1 MPEPGD
7 KSRHELAPLR
17 AAAEGQKRQRLRAS
31 RERPRRPKPTPPA
44 GPDPYGN
51 PDPNPAWLEIDWHDH
66 LRRITLDVEPTGEDG
81 APHGEVPIN
90 YVDIGEGDVV
100 LLVHGISGCWQNFLE
115 TIPAAAEHHRVVALD
130 LPGFG
135 ASPMPDWDVS
145 IPAYAQVV
153 TAFADALELERPTLV
168 GNSMGGFIS
177 VEAVLRSPQRYSQL
191 ILLAAAGISS
201 ASVRARPVETFV
213 RVLQA
218 LTPIALEWQKRTM
231 RRPRL
236 RALGFEGVF
245 LHPRKLRYELLVEQ
259 LRGGTGRP
267 AFLPAMES
275 MLGYDVTDELG
286 SIAVPTTVVCG
297 RQDRIVPPRDAAI
310 FTERIPGARLDCI
323 EDCGHLP
330 QLEHPTRFNRL
341 LEELIAEHAP
351 ASQGDRAEG
360 APARRLA

>member
-1 MPEPGD
+1 MPTSAEKARRKLARLLSDSGERRTPG
-7 KSRHELAPLR
+7 
-17 AAAEGQKRQRLRAS
+17 
-31 RERPRRPKPTPPA
+31 PRRRPAPTPYD

-51 PDPNPAWLEIDWHDH
+51 PDPTPAWLEVDWQQH
-66 LRRITLDVEPTGEDG
+66 LRQITLEIERPSDGEG
-81 APHGEVPIN
+81 PYGQVPIN

-115 TIPAAAEHHRVVALD
+115 TIPAAAERHRVVALD

-145 IPAYAQVV
+145 IPAYARVV
-153 TAFADALELERPTLV
+153 TAFADALELEKPTLV

-177 VEAVLRSPQRYSQL
+177 VEAVLRSPDRYRQL

-201 ASVRARPVETFV
+201 ATVSARPVETAV

-218 LTPIALEWQKRTM
+218 LTPFALEWQKRTM

-286 SIAVPTTVVCG
+286 SILLPTTVVCG

-310 FTERIPGARLDCI
+310 FTHRIPNARLDCY

-330 QLEHPTRFNRL
+330 QLEHPIRFNRL
-341 LEELIAEHAP
+341 LEELLVEHAGSSATGQQP
-351 ASQGDRAEG
+351 SLAAPTAS
-360 APARRLA
+360 